1 MEFDIVFSHSVI
13 EHVGGFNDQHRMAE
27 EIKRVGKRFFLQ
39 TPNRYFPIETHFL
52 FPLFQFF
59 PLYFKKFLVS
69 HFDIGW
75 YKRTHD
81 WRQAMEVINSVRLL
95 DEKELKELFPG
106 ANIYRERLL
115 GFTKSFIVFDG
126 WNTRRKE

>member
-1 MEFDIVFSHSVI
+1 
-13 EHVGGFNDQHRMAE
+13 
-27 EIKRVGKRFFLQ
+27 
-39 TPNRYFPIETHFL
+39 
-52 FPLFQFF
+52 
-59 PLYFKKFLVS
+59 
-69 HFDIGW
+69 
-75 YKRTHD
+75 
-81 WRQAMEVINSVRLL
+81 MEVINSVRLL